1 MNYDITHTRDR
12 IALAGAVA
20 ACRGAEIMP
29 FVQAFILAD
38 NEIEDGDWL
47 NEPEAEDA
55 EGRYLQ
61 AERRIAAG
69 VLVHLLNQ
77 TAEHADR
84 IEAGSI
90 PSLTDAVAQAVTV
103 ALDLYWGRELQ

>member
-1 MNYDITHTRDR
+1 MNYNLADTRDR

-38 NEIEDGDWL
+38 NEVKDGDWL

-77 TAEHADR
+77 AAKVADR

-90 PSLTDAVAQAVTV
+90 PSLTDAVAGVVTQ
-103 ALDLYWGRELQ
+103 ALDVYWGRILH